1 MQGEERCGKTAATCV
16 KTVKTFG
23 KIAATSA
30 RTAETFRVIG
40 EISGRMFNQERA
52 RDRLRKIGE
61 TFAKTGRFFGK
72 IIGISGMIAKTG
84 VETGETYGTTR
95 LAAKATAVKGLWAR
109 EPATTSIVAG
119 FVLRRNRNIRVVRLR
134 TLPPETLQPAYLSP
148 AQSVT
153 TALHRS
159 RSHRPRWRQEGGN

>member
-30 RTAETFRVIG
+30 KTAKSYGVID

-52 RDRLRKIGE
+52 QNRLRKIGE
-61 TFAKTGRFFGK
+61 TFAKTGRISGK

-84 VETGETYGTTR
+84 VETDETYGTTW
-95 LAAKATAVKGLWAR
+95 LAAKATAVKYLWAR
-109 EPATTSIVAG
+109 EAG
-119 FVLRRNRNIRVVRLR
+119 NNASCCRLCFTEKSYLLRC
-134 TLPPETLQPAYLSP
+134 T
-148 AQSVT
+148 
-153 TALHRS
+153 
-159 RSHRPRWRQEGGN
+159 G

>member
-40 EISGRMFNQERA
+40 EICGRMFNQERA

-72 IIGISGMIAKTG
+72 IIGISGTNAKTG
-84 VETGETYGTTR
+84 METGETYGTTR
-95 LAAKATAVKGLWAR
+95 LAAKATAVKYLWAR
-109 EPATTSIVAG
+109 EAGNNFDCCRLFYGEIVTFRCSG
-119 FVLRRNRNIRVVRLR
+119 YGPYPLKPFSLL
-134 TLPPETLQPAYLSP
+134 T
-148 AQSVT
+148 
-153 TALHRS
+153 
-159 RSHRPRWRQEGGN
+159 